1 MPGEPGS
8 GECFTRRCKSIAQ
21 SFEGYKVYLV
31 ERGGFAGLQVDS
43 GEGGTYGPPRS
54 AEADLRHQVRTMKV
68 RNSLKSLAKR
78 HRANRMVRRKG
89 RVYIINK
96 VNPRYKARQG

>member
-1 MPGEPGS
+1 M
-8 GECFTRRCKSIAQ
+8 
-21 SFEGYKVYLV
+21 
-31 ERGGFAGLQVDS
+31 
-43 GEGGTYGPPRS
+43 GGTYVPPRS
-54 AEADLRHQVRTMKV
+54 TGAERRHSVRTMKV

-89 RVYIINK
+89 RIYIINK

>member
-1 MPGEPGS
+1 MALRVDRGEA
-8 GECFTRRCKSIAQ
+8 R
-21 SFEGYKVYLV
+21 
-31 ERGGFAGLQVDS
+31 
-43 GEGGTYGPPRS
+43 TYGPPRS
-54 AEADLRHQVRTMKV
+54 TEADLRHPDKTMKV

>member
-1 MPGEPGS
+1 ML
-8 GECFTRRCKSIAQ
+8 R
-21 SFEGYKVYLV
+21 VD
-31 ERGGFAGLQVDS
+31 RGK
-43 GEGGTYGPPRS
+43 GGTYGPPLS
-54 AEADLRHQVRTMKV
+54 AEADLCHKVRTMKV